1 MSSQTVTHHDEYAE
15 ERTQRAKELLEN
27 QRYID
32 DKLSKIIEP
41 MIINVLNN
49 RHIDPVSQYYI

>member
-1 MSSQTVTHHDEYAE
+1 MSTKSMQDEYAE
-15 ERTQRAKELLEN
+15 ERAQRAKELMEN
-27 QRYID
+27 QRYIE

-49 RHIDPVSQYYI
+49 RQVDPVSIRNHK